1 VLAAFDAVGPS
12 CVRGWVPAAGRSAT
26 ACRRTSVATPPPRHL
41 ERDVTAVADDLRA
54 DLDEFLAQ
62 AGQQPRWC
70 GRGGTARGPPIPI
83 IGATRSPRWVAANDR
98 SPPRADIRR
107 GTKRHLWTTPSKQ
120 ERSDLIHSLPTHGPG
135 HDHIGLPSAA
145 SGTDEPLAP
154 IENAGVGALPSSH
167 LCRVRLD
174 LMLARLAP
182 HDKPDLGSGSAT
194 ERHRRACCYF
204 IARCSTCYL

>member
-1 VLAAFDAVGPS
+1 MFKAISKHKRNEMKLFAPRMPRVGKTT
-12 CVRGWVPAAGRSAT
+12 W
-26 ACRRTSVATPPPRHL
+26 
-41 ERDVTAVADDLRA
+41 
-54 DLDEFLAQ
+54 LAQ
-62 AGQQPRWC
+62 KSC
-70 GRGGTARGPPIPI
+70 
-83 IGATRSPRWVAANDR
+83 ANVPF
-98 SPPRADIRR
+98 PPRADIRR

-120 ERSDLIHSLPTHGPG
+120 ARSDLIRSLPTHGPA